1 MNFAGSDA
9 LALKSKTREQRGFS
23 LLGLV
28 STLLVLALSGVLVVR
43 AGPGVLEYWAIKK
56 AVAAAAAVSDTPAEL
71 RERFDKLASVGFS
84 DTLQGKDL
92 EISGRGDNMR
102 VRFNYDK
109 RIPLFGPFSLLIAY
123 RGGNVD
129 DGQDEAAK

>member
-1 MNFAGSDA
+1 MSFGIRDEPVPAADTHG
-9 LALKSKTREQRGFS
+9 QRGFS
-23 LLGLV
+23 LLGLI
-28 STLLVLALSGVLVVR
+28 STLLVLALAGVLLIR

-71 RERFDKLASVGFS
+71 RERFDKMASVGFS

-92 EISGRGDNMR
+92 QISGRGESMR
-102 VRFNYDK
+102 VRFRYDK

-123 RGGNVD
+123 RGSNPD
-129 DGQDEAAK
+129 DGQDEAAN

>member
-1 MNFAGSDA
+1 MSFCVGDEPVPAGN
-9 LALKSKTREQRGFS
+9 RQGQRGFS

-28 STLLVLALSGVLVVR
+28 STLLVLALAGVLLVR

-71 RERFDKLASVGFS
+71 RERFDKMASVGFS

-92 EISGRGDNMR
+92 EISGRGDSMR
-102 VRFNYDK
+102 VRFKYDK
-109 RIPLFGPFSLLIAY
+109 RIVLFGPFSLLIAY
-123 RGGNVD
+123 RGSNPD
-129 DGQDEAAK
+129 DGQDVAAN

>member
-1 MNFAGSDA
+1 VSFTGSDA
-9 LALKSKTREQRGFS
+9 LALKGKTREQRGFS

-92 EISGRGDNMR
+92 EISGRGGNMR
-102 VRFNYDK
+102 IRFNYDK

-123 RGGNVD
+123 RGGNFD
-129 DGQDEAAK
+129 DGQDEAAN

>member
-1 MNFAGSDA
+1 MSFAGSNA
-9 LALKSKTREQRGFS
+9 LALKGKKRDQRGFS

-28 STLLVLALSGVLVVR
+28 STLLVLALAGVLLVR

-71 RERFDKLASVGFS
+71 RERFDKMASVGFS

-92 EISGRGDNMR
+92 EISGRGDSMR
-102 VRFNYDK
+102 VRFKYDK
-109 RIPLFGPFSLLIAY
+109 RIVLFGPFSLLIAY
-123 RGGNVD
+123 RGSNPD
-129 DGQDEAAK
+129 DGQDEAAN

>member
-1 MNFAGSDA
+1 VSFAGSNA
-9 LALKSKTREQRGFS
+9 LALKGKERDQRGFS

-28 STLLVLALSGVLVVR
+28 STLLVLALSGMLVVR

-56 AVAAAAAVSDTPAEL
+56 ALAAAAAVSDTPAEL
-71 RERFDKLASVGFS
+71 RERFDKMASVGFS

-92 EISGRGDNMR
+92 EISGRGDRMR
-102 VRFNYDK
+102 VRFKYDK

-123 RGGNVD
+123 RGSNVD
-129 DGQDEAAK
+129 DGQDEAAN

>member
-1 MNFAGSDA
+1 MSFTGSDA
-9 LALKSKTREQRGFS
+9 LALKGKTREQRGFS

-71 RERFDKLASVGFS
+71 RERFDNMASVGFS

-129 DGQDEAAK
+129 DGQDEAAN

>member
-1 MNFAGSDA
+1 MSFTGSDA
-9 LALKSKTREQRGFS
+9 LALKGKTREQRGFS

-129 DGQDEAAK
+129 DGQDEAAN

>member
-1 MNFAGSDA
+1 MSFAGSDA
-9 LALKSKTREQRGFS
+9 LALRGKTREQRGFS

-129 DGQDEAAK
+129 DGQDEAAN

>member
-1 MNFAGSDA
+1 VSFGIRDEPVPAADRHG
-9 LALKSKTREQRGFS
+9 QRGFS
-23 LLGLV
+23 LLGLI
-28 STLLVLALSGVLVVR
+28 STLLVLALAGVLLIR

-71 RERFDKLASVGFS
+71 RERFDKMASVGFS

-92 EISGRGDNMR
+92 QISGRGESMR
-102 VRFNYDK
+102 VSFRYDK

-123 RGGNVD
+123 RGSNPD
-129 DGQDEAAK
+129 DGQDEAAN

>member
-1 MNFAGSDA
+1 MSFAGSDA
-9 LALKSKTREQRGFS
+9 LALKGKKREQRGFS

-56 AVAAAAAVSDTPAEL
+56 AVAAAAAVSDTPTEL
-71 RERFDKLASVGFS
+71 REHFDKMASVGFS

-102 VRFNYDK
+102 VRFKYDK

-123 RGGNVD
+123 RGSNVD
-129 DGQDEAAK
+129 DGQDEAAN

>member
-1 MNFAGSDA
+1 MSFTGSDA
-9 LALKSKTREQRGFS
+9 LALRGKTREQRGFS

-102 VRFNYDK
+102 VRFQYDK

-129 DGQDEAAK
+129 DGQDEAAN

>member
-1 MNFAGSDA
+1 VSFAGSDA
-9 LALKSKTREQRGFS
+9 LALKGKKREQRGFS

-28 STLLVLALSGVLVVR
+28 GTLLVLALSGVLVMR

-71 RERFDKLASVGFS
+71 REHFDKMASVGFS

-102 VRFNYDK
+102 VRFRYDK

-123 RGGNVD
+123 QGSNVD
-129 DGQDEAAK
+129 DGQDEAAN